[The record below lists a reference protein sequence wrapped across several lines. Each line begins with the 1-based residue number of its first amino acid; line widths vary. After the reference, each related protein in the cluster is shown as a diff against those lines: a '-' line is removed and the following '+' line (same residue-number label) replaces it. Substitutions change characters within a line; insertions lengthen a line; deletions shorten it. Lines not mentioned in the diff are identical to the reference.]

1 MENNLK
7 HRWNCEPLSFF
18 MTVVRAGV
26 NSAYSKNDVDQSIND
41 VGRYVQ
47 CSNTKKK
54 KYENFFTV
62 CTLESLS
69 ISFCNKANGHHCQK
83 SDTQW

>member
-1 MENNLK
+1 
-7 HRWNCEPLSFF
+7 

-47 CSNTKKK
+47 CSNTKMTEKLFVYIGASSMK
-54 KYENFFTV
+54 
-62 CTLESLS
+62 
-69 ISFCNKANGHHCQK
+69 IAR
-83 SDTQW
+83 

>member
-1 MENNLK
+1 
-7 HRWNCEPLSFF
+7 
-18 MTVVRAGV
+18 MTVARAGV

-54 KYENFFTV
+54 KEIWKIFFGMYFGKFIHII
-62 CTLESLS
+62 L
-69 ISFCNKANGHHCQK
+69 Q
-83 SDTQW
+83 

>member
-1 MENNLK
+1 
-7 HRWNCEPLSFF
+7 

-54 KYENFFTV
+54 KKYEKFFYGMYFGKFIHII
-62 CTLESLS
+62 L
-69 ISFCNKANGHHCQK
+69 Q
-83 SDTQW
+83 

>member
-1 MENNLK
+1 
-7 HRWNCEPLSFF
+7 

-26 NSAYSKNDVDQSIND
+26 NSAHSRNDVDQSIND

-54 KYENFFTV
+54 NMKIFLRYVLWKVYPYHSAIRQTDITV
-62 CTLESLS
+62 KNRTLGG
-69 ISFCNKANGHHCQK
+69 K
-83 SDTQW
+83 